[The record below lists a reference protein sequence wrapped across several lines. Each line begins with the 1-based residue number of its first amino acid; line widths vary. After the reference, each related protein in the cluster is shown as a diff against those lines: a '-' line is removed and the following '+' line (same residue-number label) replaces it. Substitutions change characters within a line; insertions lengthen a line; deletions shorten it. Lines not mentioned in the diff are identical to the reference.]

1 MSVVVQGERL
11 HLTPAV
17 LPNSIITPGI
27 PGADQP
33 TQSVAVFGPSSLN
46 N

>member
-17 LPNSIITPGI
+17 LPNSIIAPGI
-27 PGADQP
+27 PGADQ
-33 TQSVAVFGPSSLN
+33 THSKWAVFGARSLGI
-46 N
+46 